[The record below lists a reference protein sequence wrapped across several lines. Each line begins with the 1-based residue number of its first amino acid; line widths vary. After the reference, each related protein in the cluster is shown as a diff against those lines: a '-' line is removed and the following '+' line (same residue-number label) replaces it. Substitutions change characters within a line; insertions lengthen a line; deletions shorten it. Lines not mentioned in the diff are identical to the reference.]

1 MDYPFIAKQEPIGM
15 AASSGS
21 NRAIYAALFGN
32 LIIAVVKFVAAGIS
46 GSSAMLS
53 EGVHSLVDTG
63 NELLLLYGLR
73 RAARPPDPEHPFGHG
88 RELYFWNF
96 IVALLLFSLG
106 AGVSFYEGVDHILH
120 PKPVEYAMVNYAVI
134 LIAAVCEGASLRV
147 AMKQFALE
155 RGELGYLAAM
165 RRSKDPTTI
174 TVVLEDSAA
183 LLGLAAAFAGILAS
197 QILDIPQIDG
207 FASLAIG
214 AILAS
219 VAIFLARETKDLL
232 IGEKASPQLEAAI
245 LRLAEADPA
254 MRKANGVVTVHLG
267 PDQIIAALSAE
278 FEDHVGTTEIEACIE
293 RLEARLKTDY
303 PEVTTLFV
311 KPQTAGRFSRLH
323 SQLEA
328 ADK

>member
-1 MDYPFIAKQEPIGM
+1 M
-15 AASSGS
+15 AASHGS
-21 NRAIYAALFGN
+21 NRAVYAALFGN
-32 LIIAVVKFVAAGIS
+32 LAIAIVKFIAAAIS

-73 RAARPPDPEHPFGHG
+73 RSSRPPDRMHPLGYG

-106 AGVSFYEGVDHILH
+106 AGVALYEGIDHILN
-120 PKPVEYAMVNYAVI
+120 PQPVEHAALNYAVI
-134 LIAAVCEGASLRV
+134 LIAAICEGVSLRI
-147 AMKQFALE
+147 AMQEFNKE
-155 RGELGYLAAM
+155 RGDLGYLAAM

-183 LLGLAAAFAGILAS
+183 VLGLAVAFAGILAA
-197 QILDIPQIDG
+197 QIFDIPQLDG
-207 FASLAIG
+207 ISSIAIS
-214 AILAS
+214 AILAA
-219 VAIFLARETKDLL
+219 VAVFLARETKGLL
-232 IGEKASPQLEAAI
+232 IGEKASPELEAAI

-267 PDQIIAALSAE
+267 PDQVIAALSAE
-278 FEDHVGTTEIEACIE
+278 FEDNVGTPEIEACIE
-293 RLEARLKTDY
+293 RLEAKLKHHY

-311 KPQTAGRFSRLH
+311 KPQTPARFSRLRH
-323 SQLEA
+323 QLKPA
-328 ADK
+328 GK